1 MKSKIVWICLLF
13 DLALLSGL
21 FLYFTYESRE
31 DVIKAEIE
39 KANYCETV
47 TDCQQVAVSKCP
59 FGCYVHVNKNE
70 ASRIEE
76 LLNGYQSTCEY
87 GCIEMRGVDCVDNV
101 CKVLH

>member
-1 MKSKIVWICLLF
+1 MRSKIVWICLLF
-13 DLALLSGL
+13 DVALLSGL
-21 FLYFTYESRE
+21 YVYFTYESQE
-31 DVIKAEIE
+31 GFIKNEIA
-39 KANYCETV
+39 KANYCEVV

-76 LLNGYQSTCEY
+76 LLNDYQSTCEY
-87 GCIEMRGVDCVDNV
+87 GCIEMKGVDCVDNV